1 MNQDQQFLVNNLQK
15 MIKYIQQETDKKVQ
29 MIKKEAAKDADL
41 EKALL
46 INPEKVK
53 IAKKMEKE
61 LENYKTS
68 MKIEQS
74 KKMNKL
80 RLEKL
85 KVKIDCVNSVFEEAK
100 NQLALRI
107 KNDEDEYKKVLKD
120 LMIQGFIKLL
130 EENINIICK
139 KEDYNLVNSIV
150 DEAKEEFLE
159 KLKKEAKKSINLTK
173 MNVTVDNKFY
183 LPDNLLGGVFLTS
196 LKSKIRVDN
205 TLDKRLELLKQ
216 SATPEI
222 RKILFDSKKDEDKKN

>member
-46 INPEKVK
+46 INPEKIK

-85 KVKIDCVNSVFEEAK
+85 KVKIDCVNSV
-100 NQLALRI
+100 
-107 KNDEDEYKKVLKD
+107 
-120 LMIQGFIKLL
+120 
-130 EENINIICK
+130 
-139 KEDYNLVNSIV
+139 
-150 DEAKEEFLE
+150 
-159 KLKKEAKKSINLTK
+159 
-173 MNVTVDNKFY
+173 
-183 LPDNLLGGVFLTS
+183 
-196 LKSKIRVDN
+196 
-205 TLDKRLELLKQ
+205 
-216 SATPEI
+216 
-222 RKILFDSKKDEDKKN
+222 